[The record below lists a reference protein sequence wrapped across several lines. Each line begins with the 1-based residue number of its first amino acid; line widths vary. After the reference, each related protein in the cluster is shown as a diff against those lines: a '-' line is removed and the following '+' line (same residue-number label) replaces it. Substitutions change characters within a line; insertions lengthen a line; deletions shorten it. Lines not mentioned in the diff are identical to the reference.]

1 MRYKLVPD
9 QDPTLQLRIL
19 PHDDFFL
26 AHINGLVSSEA
37 WDEVLKELELA
48 IAGASSDRLVVD
60 LSGLV
65 GWLGLPERT
74 AVGRL
79 MAARLARMKKVALV
93 IEAQK
98 ISGAVE
104 AEAQR
109 NGLDLRLFPAYDDAV
124 GWVVS

>member
-1 MRYKLVPD
+1 M
-9 QDPTLQLRIL
+9 QLRIV
-19 PHDDFFL
+19 PNDDYFL
-26 AHINGLVSSEA
+26 AHIEGLVSSEA

-79 MAARLARMKKVALV
+79 MAARLARMKKVALL
-93 IEAQK
+93 IQAEK

-109 NGLDLRLFPAYDDAV
+109 NGLDLRLFPSYDDAKA
-124 GWVVS
+124 WVVS

>member
-1 MRYKLVPD
+1 
-9 QDPTLQLRIL
+9 LQLRIL

-26 AHINGLVSSEA
+26 AHIGGLVSSEA

-60 LSGLV
+60 LSALV
-65 GWLGLPERT
+65 GWLGLPEST

-109 NGLDLRLFPAYDDAV
+109 NGLDLRLFPSYDDAV
-124 GWVVS
+124 DWVVS

>member
-1 MRYKLVPD
+1 MK
-9 QDPTLQLRIL
+9 LRIL
-19 PHDDFFL
+19 PHDDFCQ
-26 AHINGLVSSEA
+26 AHIDGLVSSEA

-74 AVGRL
+74 AVGTL
-79 MAARLARMKKVALV
+79 MATRLARMKKVALV
-93 IEAQK
+93 IEAEK
-98 ISGAVE
+98 ISGVVE
-104 AEAQR
+104 SEAQR
-109 NGLDLRLFPAYDDAV
+109 NGLDLRLFPSYDDAV

>member
-1 MRYKLVPD
+1 M
-9 QDPTLQLRIL
+9 
-19 PHDDFFL
+19 
-26 AHINGLVSSEA
+26 AHIEGLVSSEA
-37 WDEVLKELELA
+37 WDEVLKKLELA

-79 MAARLARMKKVALV
+79 MATRLARMKKVALV
-93 IEAQK
+93 IQAEK

-104 AEAQR
+104 SEAQR
-109 NGLDLRLFPAYDDAV
+109 NGLDLRLFPVYDDAV
-124 GWVVS
+124 EWVVS